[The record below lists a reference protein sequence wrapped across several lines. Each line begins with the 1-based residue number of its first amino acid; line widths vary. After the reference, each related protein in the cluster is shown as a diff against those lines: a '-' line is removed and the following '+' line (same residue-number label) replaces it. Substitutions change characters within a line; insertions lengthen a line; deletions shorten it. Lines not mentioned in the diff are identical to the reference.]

1 MPEESNKV
9 LSKRDKNPSKSNR
22 ARPMSDVFYAQNL
35 FREAFPESRYGSVKA
50 ALYEAHR
57 FLSRKVAKEFTYR
70 RARSI
75 HEGTARRIDA
85 EEMEALKL
93 ALIEESK
100 REQQNLRARLASLD
114 ETIAAYEAN
123 YHRSKVERT
132 GGQMGR

>member
-1 MPEESNKV
+1 LIAQEKNKV
-9 LSKRDKNPSKSNR
+9 LSKRDKEQSNR
-22 ARPMSDVFYAQNL
+22 AKLMSDVFYAQNL
-35 FREAFPESRYGSVKA
+35 FREAFPERRYGSVKA

-57 FLSRKVAKEFTYR
+57 FLSRKVSKEFTYR

-100 REQQNLRARLASLD
+100 REQQHLRARLASLD
-114 ETIAAYEAN
+114 ETIAAFEAAA
-123 YHRSKVERT
+123 HRTKVARQGEEV
-132 GGQMGR
+132 GR

>member
-1 MPEESNKV
+1 
-9 LSKRDKNPSKSNR
+9 
-22 ARPMSDVFYAQNL
+22 MSDVFYAQNL
-35 FREAFPESRYGSVKA
+35 FREAFPEQRYGSVKA

-57 FLSRKVAKEFTYR
+57 FLSRKVTKEFTYR

-75 HEGTARRIDA
+75 HEGKARRIDA

-114 ETIAAYEAN
+114 EKIAAADAAA
-123 YHRSKVERT
+123 HRKEVARPFGE
-132 GGQMGR
+132 MGR

>member
-1 MPEESNKV
+1 M
-9 LSKRDKNPSKSNR
+9 LSKRDKEPSNR
-22 ARPMSDVFYAQNL
+22 GKIMSDVFCAQNL
-35 FREAFPESRYGSVKA
+35 FREAFPEHRYGSVKA

-100 REQQNLRARLASLD
+100 REQQILRARLASLD
-114 ETIAAYEAN
+114 EILASYETVSN
-123 YHRSKVERT
+123 RSKVASQGKE
-132 GGQMGR
+132 MGR

>member
-1 MPEESNKV
+1 MDQEADNV
-9 LSKRDKNPSKSNR
+9 LSKRDKNPSNGNR

-35 FREAFPESRYGSVKA
+35 FREAFPERRYGSVKA

-100 REQQNLRARLASLD
+100 REQQILRARLASLD
-114 ETIAAYEAN
+114 EILASYETVSN
-123 YHRSKVERT
+123 RSKVASQGKE
-132 GGQMGR
+132 MGR

>member
-1 MPEESNKV
+1 
-9 LSKRDKNPSKSNR
+9 
-22 ARPMSDVFYAQNL
+22 MSDAFYAQNL
-35 FREAFPESRYGSVKA
+35 FREAFPEGRYGSVKA

-57 FLSRKVAKEFTYR
+57 FLSRKLAKDFTYR

-93 ALIEESK
+93 ALIEENK

-114 ETIAAYEAN
+114 EKLASYEAAA
-123 YHRSKVERT
+123 HRTKVARSGEEM
-132 GGQMGR
+132 GGSR

>member
-1 MPEESNKV
+1 M
-9 LSKRDKNPSKSNR
+9 LSKRDKDQSNR
-22 ARPMSDVFYAQNL
+22 ATRMSDVFYAQNL
-35 FREAFPESRYGSVKA
+35 FREAFPERRYGSVKA

-57 FLSRKVAKEFTYR
+57 FLSRKVNKEFTYR

-100 REQQNLRARLASLD
+100 REQQHLRARLASLD
-114 ETIAAYEAN
+114 EKIAAFEAVA
-123 YHRSKVERT
+123 HRQAVEGASR
-132 GGQMGR
+132 QMGQ

>member
-1 MPEESNKV
+1 MLSN
-9 LSKRDKNPSKSNR
+9 RDKEKSNR
-22 ARPMSDVFYAQNL
+22 DKLMSDVFYAQNL

-57 FLSRKVAKEFTYR
+57 FLSRRVAKEFTYR

-100 REQQNLRARLASLD
+100 REQQHLRARLASLD
-114 ETIAAYEAN
+114 ETIAAYEAAA
-123 YHRSKVERT
+123 HRSKVARSGEEV
-132 GGQMGR
+132 GR

>member
-1 MPEESNKV
+1 M
-9 LSKRDKNPSKSNR
+9 LSKRDKDLPKR
-22 ARPMSDVFYAQNL
+22 DKLMSDVFYAQNL
-35 FREAFPESRYGSVKA
+35 FREAFPERRYGSVKA

-57 FLSRKVAKEFTYR
+57 FLSRKVTKEFTYR

-100 REQQNLRARLASLD
+100 REQQHLRARLASLD
-114 ETIAAYEAN
+114 EKIAAFEAVT
-123 YHRSKVERT
+123 HRQAMESA
-132 GGQMGR
+132 GNQMGR

>member
-1 MPEESNKV
+1 MPQEKNKV
-9 LSKRDKNPSKSNR
+9 LSKRDKDLPNR
-22 ARPMSDVFYAQNL
+22 DKLMSDVFYAQNL
-35 FREAFPESRYGSVKA
+35 FREAFPERRYGSVKA

-57 FLSRKVAKEFTYR
+57 FLSRKVSKEFTYR

-100 REQQNLRARLASLD
+100 REQQNLRARLATLD
-114 ETIAAYEAN
+114 EKIAAFEAAA
-123 YHRSKVERT
+123 HRKEMARQ
-132 GGQMGR
+132 GEQMGR

>member
-1 MPEESNKV
+1 MPQEKNKV
-9 LSKRDKNPSKSNR
+9 LSKRDKDQSNR
-22 ARPMSDVFYAQNL
+22 AKLMSDIFYAQNL
-35 FREAFPESRYGSVKA
+35 FREAFPERRYGSVKA

-57 FLSRKVAKEFTYR
+57 FLSRKVTKEFTYR

-100 REQQNLRARLASLD
+100 REQQTLRARLASLD
-114 ETIAAYEAN
+114 ETIAAYEAAA
-123 YHRSKVERT
+123 HRTKVARPGEE
-132 GGQMGR
+132 MGR

>member
-1 MPEESNKV
+1 VKVPQETNKV
-9 LSKRDKNPSKSNR
+9 LSKRDKDQSNR
-22 ARPMSDVFYAQNL
+22 AKLMSDVFYAQNL
-35 FREAFPESRYGSVKA
+35 FREAFPERRYGSVKA

-114 ETIAAYEAN
+114 EAIAAYEAAS
-123 YHRSKVERT
+123 HRQAVARQSEEV
-132 GGQMGR
+132 GR

>member
-1 MPEESNKV
+1 M
-9 LSKRDKNPSKSNR
+9 LSKQDKDKSNR
-22 ARPMSDVFYAQNL
+22 AKLMSDIFYAQNL
-35 FREAFPESRYGSVKA
+35 FREAFPERRYGSVKA

-57 FLSRKVAKEFTYR
+57 FLSRKVTKEFTYR

-100 REQQNLRARLASLD
+100 REQQTLRARLASLD
-114 ETIAAYEAN
+114 ETIAAYEATA
-123 YHRSKVERT
+123 HRTKVARPGEE
-132 GGQMGR
+132 MGR

>member
-1 MPEESNKV
+1 MLSN
-9 LSKRDKNPSKSNR
+9 RDKEQSNR
-22 ARPMSDVFYAQNL
+22 AKLMSDVFYAQNL
-35 FREAFPESRYGSVKA
+35 FREAFPERRYGSVKA

-57 FLSRKVAKEFTYR
+57 FLSRKVTKEFTYR

-100 REQQNLRARLASLD
+100 REQQTLRARLASLD
-114 ETIAAYEAN
+114 EKIAAYEAVA
-123 YHRSKVERT
+123 HRQAME
-132 GGQMGR
+132 GAGNQMGR